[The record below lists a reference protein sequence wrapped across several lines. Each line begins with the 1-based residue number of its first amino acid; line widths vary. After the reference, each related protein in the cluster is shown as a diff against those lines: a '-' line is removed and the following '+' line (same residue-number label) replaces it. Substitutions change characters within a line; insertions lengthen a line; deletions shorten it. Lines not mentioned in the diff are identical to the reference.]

1 MQKVS
6 QRQRFMLTLP
16 GFMLVVAF
24 LIGGGVAAF
33 LTGLP
38 TTFAMGPSKETDLP
52 EGTQKATGC
61 TEQQGKPSF
70 RNDLV
75 VSSSDVMC
83 GNLTSFWGNVTILG
97 EVRGDVVVIGGN
109 VDIEGKVIGNVT
121 LYGGALISR
130 PGAYVNG
137 DIHVC
142 GGQPVQNTALRLH
155 GSFFGCQNG
164 IVDMLRSDAG
174 MEFHFWYIVT
184 WVVLGML
191 LTTLLPEH
199 VMMVRTTVKS
209 KLRRSAALGLL
220 SILLAPTILI
230 VLLAL
235 IIPIPLA
242 ILIVVGMLAA
252 WALGMV
258 AISWIIG
265 DMILHR
271 IAPQFDTHLM
281 QVCVGLAI
289 LSLLGSL
296 PYIGWLVNIGVGV
309 LGIGAVFLSRFG
321 TRLYSQPKQPLPW

>member
-24 LIGGGVAAF
+24 LIGGGVEAF
-33 LTGLP
+33 IIGLP
-38 TTFAMGPSKETDLP
+38 TASARGSSQEIDLP
-52 EGTQKATGC
+52 KRAQQDAAC
-61 TEQQGKPSF
+61 TEKQSKPSF
-70 RNDLV
+70 RDAVV

-109 VDIEGKVIGNVT
+109 ADIEGKVIGDVT
-121 LYGGALISR
+121 LYGGELISH
-130 PGAYVNG
+130 PSAYVNG

-142 GGQPVQNTALRLH
+142 GGQPVQNTALKMH
-155 GSFFGCQNG
+155 GSFIDCPNG
-164 IVDMLRSDAG
+164 IIDMLGSDPG
-174 MEFHFWYIVT
+174 IEFHFWYIVT

-209 KLRRSAALGLL
+209 KSRRCLALGLL
-220 SILLAPTILI
+220 SILLAPAILI

-235 IIPIPLA
+235 IVSIPLA
-242 ILIVVGMLAA
+242 ILVVVGLFAA

-265 DMILHR
+265 DIILR
-271 IAPQFDTHLM
+271 RCAPQFDTHLM
-281 QVCVGLAI
+281 QVCVGLII

-296 PYIGWLVNIGVGV
+296 PYIGWCVNIGVGV

>member
-24 LIGGGVAAF
+24 LIGGGVEAF
-33 LTGLP
+33 LIGLP
-38 TTFAMGPSKETDLP
+38 TAFATASSKEIDLP
-52 EGTQKATGC
+52 AGTKQAAVC
-61 TEQQGKPSF
+61 TETQSKPSF
-70 RNDLV
+70 KNTVV
-75 VSSSDVMC
+75 VSSSEIMC
-83 GNLTSFWGNVTILG
+83 GNVTSLWGNVIILG
-97 EVRGDVVVIGGN
+97 EVRGDVVAIGGN

-121 LYGGALISR
+121 LYGGKLISR

-142 GGQPVQNTALRLH
+142 GGQPVQNTALQLH
-155 GSFFGCQNG
+155 GNFVGCPNG
-164 IVDMLRSDAG
+164 IANMLGSDLG
-174 MEFHFWYIVT
+174 MDFHFWYIVT

-209 KLRRSAALGLL
+209 KLRRSLALGLL
-220 SILLAPTILI
+220 SILLAPAILI

-242 ILIVVGMLAA
+242 ILVVVGLFAA
-252 WALGMV
+252 WVLGMV

-265 DMILHR
+265 EMILQKV
-271 IAPQFDTHLM
+271 APQFDAHLM
-281 QVCVGLAI
+281 PVCVGLII

-296 PYIGWLVNIGVGV
+296 PYIGWFVNIGVGV

>member
-16 GFMLVVAF
+16 GFMLVMAL
-24 LIGGGVAAF
+24 LIGGGVEAF

-38 TTFAMGPSKETDLP
+38 IASAQELDLST
-52 EGTQKATGC
+52 GTNQPAAC
-61 TEQQGKPSF
+61 TESQRKPSF
-70 RNDLV
+70 ENTVTVGSGNV
-75 VSSSDVMC
+75 VC
-83 GNLTSFWGNVTILG
+83 GNLTSFWGDVTILG

-109 VDIEGKVIGNVT
+109 VDIEGRVEGNVT
-121 LYGGALISR
+121 LYGGRLISH
-130 PGAYVNG
+130 PGAYVDG

-142 GGQPVQNTALRLH
+142 GGQPVQNAPLKLH
-155 GSFFGCQNG
+155 GSFVGCPSG
-164 IVDMLRSDAG
+164 IVDMLESDAG
-174 MEFHFWYIVT
+174 IQFHFWYIVT

-199 VMMVRTTVKS
+199 VMMVRTTVKN
-209 KLRRSAALGLL
+209 KLRRSLALGLL
-220 SILLAPTILI
+220 SILLAPAILI

-242 ILIVVGMLAA
+242 ILVVVGLLAA

-265 DMILHR
+265 DAILQR
-271 IAPQFDTHLM
+271 IAPHLDTHLM
-281 QVCVGLAI
+281 QVCVGLI
-289 LSLLGSL
+289 VLSLLGSL
-296 PYIGWLVNIGVGV
+296 PYVGWLVNIGVGV

-321 TRLYSQPKQPLPW
+321 TRLYSQPKQLLPW